1 MGVAEVE
8 TRKHIQHVSAYL
20 SLCASEL
27 LKRGIEHDASKL
39 REPEASIF
47 DEYTP
52 RLKGLT
58 YGSVE
63 YYACMKEMQ
72 TAINHHQLNNRHH
85 PEFYCSDDNISEMN
99 LFDLM
104 EMIVDWLAAT
114 KRHADGDIYR
124 SIEHNK
130 TRFKISKQVEA
141 LLSNTVHYITQ
152 KEKKND
158 PPSTSSTV

>member
-1 MGVAEVE
+1 MGAAEVE
-8 TRKHIQHVSAYL
+8 TRKHIQQVSAYL

-39 REPEASIF
+39 IEPEASIF

-85 PEFYCSDDNISEMN
+85 PEFYCTDDNISKMS

-104 EMIVDWLAAT
+104 EMIMDWLAAT
-114 KRHADGDIYR
+114 KRHADGDIYK
-124 SIEHNK
+124 SIEHNRG
-130 TRFKISKQVEA
+130 RFNISDQVVA
-141 LLSNTVHYITQ
+141 LLRNTVGEIMQ
-152 KEKKND
+152 KEKENE
-158 PPSTSSTV
+158 PPSPSSVV